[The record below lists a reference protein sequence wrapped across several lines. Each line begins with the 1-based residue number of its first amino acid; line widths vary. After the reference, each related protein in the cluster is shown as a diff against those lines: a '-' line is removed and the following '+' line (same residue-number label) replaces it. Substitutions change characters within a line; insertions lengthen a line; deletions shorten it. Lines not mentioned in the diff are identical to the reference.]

1 LITEH
6 HRNDEIDDQIRPFCL
21 DTIEFKNV
29 DFAYPLRREA
39 LVVNQLSFSIP
50 RGKKVGFV
58 GPSGSGKSTVFALL
72 QRFYEPVGGQVIIN
86 GALDMTQIDLKTFR
100 SRIGYVGQEPVLF
113 DMSLRENVLYGVGAK
128 NLSPEKERELL
139 EDLRI
144 KANLDFVKSDSDWD
158 LVVGPRGGRLS
169 GGQKQRVAIARAI
182 AKDPDIFLF
191 DEATSALDT
200 VSESLIQNAVNSLVT
215 KTVVV
220 IAHRLSTVVNSDII
234 FVMENG
240 QIVEHGSHE
249 FLINR
254 NSLYT
259 HLYRSGN

>member
-1 LITEH
+1 
-6 HRNDEIDDQIRPFCL
+6 
-21 DTIEFKNV
+21 
-29 DFAYPLRREA
+29 
-39 LVVNQLSFSIP
+39 
-50 RGKKVGFV
+50 
-58 GPSGSGKSTVFALL
+58 
-72 QRFYEPVGGQVIIN
+72 
-86 GALDMTQIDLKTFR
+86 M
-100 SRIGYVGQEPVLF
+100 GYVGQEPVLF
-113 DMSLRENVLYGVGAK
+113 DMSLRENVLYGVAAK
-128 NLSPEKERELL
+128 NLSLEKERELL
-139 EDLRI
+139 EDLRV
-144 KANLDFVKSDSDWD
+144 KANLDFVKSDSDWE

-234 FVMENG
+234 LVMETG
-240 QIVEHGSHE
+240 KIVEHGSHE